1 MDYPTLDGLRMSD
14 LERSHLLKEVFVK
27 ATGSLASTSNA
38 QAARSISATMST
50 TAAVGSLA
58 ANFTA
63 EDWAI
68 ATSSNAP
75 MPTTE
80 LLGAVPEN
88 GEAHPPAPRLT
99 RVAVIEDMSEQRL
112 EERRQLEME
121 ALDQGVDSTNGAGGK
136 TMSTMY
142 YVTKYEPPPKPD
154 PPPPLPEDTD
164 VGEDGIDNAEPEET
178 LADLILKTPHEIYR
192 SVAKCRKCGE
202 YLPTQI
208 DQIQEHLEQCKGDL
222 HLQGLSSNSDDVMG
236 EEKQE
241 SEQEVK
247 TEEEAPDRP
256 TDEDVSARAWVD
268 RLTKLAL
275 DLGSAECGLVLDRRF
290 EKRILRRAVVGRDMV
305 NWLLGKW
312 FAIGNVLSCS
322 SF

>member
-1 MDYPTLDGLRMSD
+1 
-14 LERSHLLKEVFVK
+14 
-27 ATGSLASTSNA
+27 
-38 QAARSISATMST
+38 MST
-50 TAAVGSLA
+50 TAAVGTLA
-58 ANFTA
+58 ANFTS
-63 EDWAI
+63 EYWAI

-88 GEAHPPAPRLT
+88 GEAHPAAPRLT
-99 RVAVIEDMSEQRL
+99 RVAVIEDMSEERL

-154 PPPPLPEDTD
+154 PPPPLPGDTD
-164 VGEDGIDNAEPEET
+164 VGEDGMNNAEPEET
-178 LADLILKTPHEIYR
+178 LADLILKTPHEMYR

-208 DQIQEHLEQCKGDL
+208 DQIQVHLEHCKGDL
-222 HLQGLSSNSDDVMG
+222 HLKGLASKDGDVMS
-236 EEKQE
+236 EENQE

-247 TEEEAPDRP
+247 TEEAPDRP
-256 TDEDVSARAWVD
+256 TDENASASAWID

-290 EKRILRRAVVGRDMV
+290 EKRILRQTVVGRDMV
-305 NWLLGKW
+305 NWLLGT
-312 FAIGNVLSCS
+312 
-322 SF
+322 